1 MPGWTLTVDSP
12 IEHGLDKLCDA
23 LDEQVIGA
31 GGRLYLLRLAGRGA
45 AFRQMYPRLDEF
57 LSVRR
62 QVDPQG
68 IFQLRPGPPTGDQ
81 MMNALGHPQ
90 SILLLGGT
98 SDIALAIARQYAGQ
112 GSLRVVLAA
121 RPTERRTQAAAEL
134 ADLGCAVVEVDLDAR
149 DHDSHTATID
159 AAFAGGD
166 LDIAVVAFGLLGD
179 AERAWSDPDH
189 ALELAEVNYTAPV
202 HLGVLLANRMRAQSH
217 GCIVALSSVAGERYA
232 GPTSSTAPPRP
243 ASTGFFLGLGEAL
256 REHGV
261 RVLVVRLDSSAR
273 R

>member
-1 MPGWTLTVDSP
+1 
-12 IEHGLDKLCDA
+12 
-23 LDEQVIGA
+23 
-31 GGRLYLLRLAGRGA
+31 
-45 AFRQMYPRLDEF
+45 
-57 LSVRR
+57 
-62 QVDPQG
+62 
-68 IFQLRPGPPTGDQ
+68 
-81 MMNALGHPQ
+81 MNALGHPQ

-202 HLGVLLANRMRAQSH
+202 HLGVLLLHAGAVPRLHRGAVQRRRRAVRRSNFVY
-217 GCIVALSSVAGERYA
+217 GSTKAGFD
-232 GPTSSTAPPRP
+232 
-243 ASTGFFLGLGEAL
+243 GFFLGLGEAL
-256 REHGV
+256 RGKHGCPGAGRPLGFV
-261 RVLVVRLDSSAR
+261 RSKMTDGLTEAPPLSPQNRWPRRSSMPSATSGS
-273 R
+273 